1 MTHEA
6 LRRHYFDDIPA
17 DAIGAVIMLARM
29 ARIMDEVD
37 LPVER
42 VSEYL
47 DDPALALEDFKEME
61 FPL

>member
-1 MTHEA
+1 MTPSD

-17 DAIGAVIMLARM
+17 DAISAVIMLARM
-29 ARIMDEVD
+29 ARIMDEVEP
-37 LPVER
+37 PVER
-42 VSEYL
+42 LSEYL